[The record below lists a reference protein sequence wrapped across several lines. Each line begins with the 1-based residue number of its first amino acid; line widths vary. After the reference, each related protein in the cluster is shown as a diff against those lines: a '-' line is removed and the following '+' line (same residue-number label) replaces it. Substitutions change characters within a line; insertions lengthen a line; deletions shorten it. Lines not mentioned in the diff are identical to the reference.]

1 MPDSLIQTLEMVNL
15 VFQMQE
21 DFFGN
26 GCPEFEVGGLGA
38 VLSSQIV
45 TCIVK
50 NFIENRLFHDMA
62 VLQVGMIA
70 ILVIDLVGLRQVNGL
85 ISRHGVDNPLFLIVD
100 IFDGQRAGAVLVFQC
115 KVDGVGFKA
124 LFQFDGD
131 DIFVI

>member
-1 MPDSLIQTLEMVNL
+1 MVNL

-26 GCPEFEVGGLGA
+26 RRPESKVGGLEA

-45 TCIVK
+45 ACIVK
-50 NFIENRLFHDMA
+50 NLIENRLFHDMA

-70 ILVIDLVGLRQVNGL
+70 VLVIDLVGLRQVNGL

-115 KVDGVGFKA
+115 KVDGVGIKA

>member
-1 MPDSLIQTLEMVNL
+1 
-15 VFQMQE
+15 
-21 DFFGN
+21 
-26 GCPEFEVGGLGA
+26 
-38 VLSSQIV
+38 
-45 TCIVK
+45 
-50 NFIENRLFHDMA
+50 MA
-62 VLQVGMIA
+62 VLQVSMVA

>member
-26 GCPEFEVGGLGA
+26 RRPESEVGGLGT

-50 NFIENRLFHDMA
+50 NLIENRLFHDMA
-62 VLQVGMIA
+62 VL
-70 ILVIDLVGLRQVNGL
+70 
-85 ISRHGVDNPLFLIVD
+85 
-100 IFDGQRAGAVLVFQC
+100 
-115 KVDGVGFKA
+115 
-124 LFQFDGD
+124 
-131 DIFVI
+131 

>member
-15 VFQMQE
+15 VFEMQE

-26 GCPEFEVGGLGA
+26 RRPEFEIGGLGT

-50 NFIENRLFHDMA
+50 NLIENRLFHDMA
-62 VLQVGMIA
+62 VLKVGMVA
-70 ILVIDLVGLRQVNGL
+70 VLVIDLVGLRQVNGL

-100 IFDGQRAGAVLVFQC
+100 VFDG
-115 KVDGVGFKA
+115 
-124 LFQFDGD
+124 
-131 DIFVI
+131 